1 MFAKD
6 FIFTFHF
13 ANKQGVSAIFS
24 TSNSG
29 ESTIFSS
36 GQRPWIISKMWLYV
50 YLPSCAVALS
60 QVTTS
65 QRHRDTSNLAFS
77 TSPDMRH
84 VYCSFFRPAA
94 RSPPKSGHAFNHCK
108 LTGSELLDTKAF
120 LDLIFNLLVPK
131 GQMINAGRN
140 VKTHTEIHNRWYSHP

>member
-6 FIFTFHF
+6 FLFTFHF
-13 ANKQGVSAIFS
+13 ANKQGASAIFS

-36 GQRPWIISKMWLYV
+36 GRRPWTISQMWLSV

-60 QVTTS
+60 QATTS
-65 QRHRDTSNLAFS
+65 PCHTDTSDSAFS
-77 TSPDMRH
+77 TLPDMRH
-84 VYCSFFRPAA
+84 VYCSSSKCPAA
-94 RSPPKSGHAFNHCK
+94 RSRPKSGHAFNHCE

-120 LDLIFNLLVPK
+120 FYLIFNLVVPK
-131 GQMINAGRN
+131 GQMINSGKN
-140 VKTHTEIHNRWYSHP
+140 LKTHVEIHNG